1 MKNKKWKQFEKLTDQ
16 CYMDMIGS
24 DKDGICWEKAF
35 ELLMEIVREERQKE
49 PNCFQEVYMLD
60 EATDYKYDI
69 SEWLEDCLDEIDM
82 REEYEVLF
90 CMCDTLLSL
99 FSWPDY
105 IGSDLKF
112 RKSCVLEALGRK
124 NEAVSF
130 CCKWFEKEP
139 ENIMAATAYVYALIG
154 AKEYETAE
162 KLIHQFIIDE
172 SECLEENEIMF
183 RAASKYYG
191 AIGDKTKKK
200 QLDKVLKE
208 YEAYVDR
215 MIEEEW
221 LGSDEDDWIEAEE
234 LPFD

>member
-1 MKNKKWKQFEKLTDQ
+1 
-16 CYMDMIGS
+16 
-24 DKDGICWEKAF
+24 
-35 ELLMEIVREERQKE
+35 
-49 PNCFQEVYMLD
+49 MLD
-60 EATDYKYDI
+60 EKTDYQYDI

-82 REEYEVLF
+82 REEYEVLLG
-90 CMCDTLLSL
+90 MCDTFAEFV

-105 IGSDLKF
+105 TGSDLKF
-112 RKSCVLEALGRK
+112 RKSSVLRLLEEIMKQYPSAVNGLKRNRRILWQRQLMSMHCSREK
-124 NEAVSF
+124 NM
-130 CCKWFEKEP
+130 KQQK
-139 ENIMAATAYVYALIG
+139 
-154 AKEYETAE
+154 
-162 KLIHQFIIDE
+162 KLIHQFVIDE

-208 YEAYVDR
+208 YETYVDR

-221 LGSDEDDWIEAEE
+221 LGSDEDGWEDEE

>member
-1 MKNKKWKQFEKLTDQ
+1 
-16 CYMDMIGS
+16 
-24 DKDGICWEKAF
+24 
-35 ELLMEIVREERQKE
+35 
-49 PNCFQEVYMLD
+49 MLD

-105 IGSDLKF
+105 TGSDLKF

-191 AIGDKTKKK
+191 TIGDKTKKK

>member
-1 MKNKKWKQFEKLTDQ
+1 
-16 CYMDMIGS
+16 
-24 DKDGICWEKAF
+24 
-35 ELLMEIVREERQKE
+35 
-49 PNCFQEVYMLD
+49 
-60 EATDYKYDI
+60 
-69 SEWLEDCLDEIDM
+69 
-82 REEYEVLF
+82 
-90 CMCDTLLSL
+90 
-99 FSWPDY
+99 
-105 IGSDLKF
+105 
-112 RKSCVLEALGRK
+112 
-124 NEAVSF
+124 
-130 CCKWFEKEP
+130 
-139 ENIMAATAYVYALIG
+139 MAATAYVYALIG

-208 YEAYVDR
+208 YEVYVDR

-221 LGSDEDDWIEAEE
+221 LGSDEDGWEDEE

>member
-69 SEWLEDCLDEIDM
+69 SEWLEDCLDE
-82 REEYEVLF
+82 
-90 CMCDTLLSL
+90 
-99 FSWPDY
+99 
-105 IGSDLKF
+105 KF
-112 RKSCVLEALGRK
+112 RKSSVLEALGRNK
-124 NEAVSF
+124 EAVSF

-154 AKEYETAE
+154 AKEYEAAE

-208 YEAYVDR
+208 YEVYVDR

-221 LGSDEDDWIEAEE
+221 LGSDEDDWEDEE

>member
-1 MKNKKWKQFEKLTDQ
+1 MKNKKWKQFGKLTEQ
-16 CYMDMIGS
+16 CYRNMIGAE
-24 DKDGICWEKAF
+24 KDSSCWEKAF

-69 SEWLEDCLDEIDM
+69 SEWLEDCLDETDM
-82 REEYEVLF
+82 REEYEVLLG
-90 CMCDTLLSL
+90 MCDTLLSL

-105 IGSDLKF
+105 TGSDLKF
-112 RKSCVLEALGRK
+112 RKSSVLEALGRN
-124 NEAVSF
+124 NEA
-130 CCKWFEKEP
+130 
-139 ENIMAATAYVYALIG
+139 
-154 AKEYETAE
+154 AE

-221 LGSDEDDWIEAEE
+221 LGSDEDGWEDEE

>member
-1 MKNKKWKQFEKLTDQ
+1 MKNKKWKQFGKLTEQ
-16 CYMDMIGS
+16 CYRNMIGAE
-24 DKDGICWEKAF
+24 KDSSCWEKAF

-49 PNCFQEVYMLD
+49 PNCFQEVYML
-60 EATDYKYDI
+60 
-69 SEWLEDCLDEIDM
+69 
-82 REEYEVLF
+82 
-90 CMCDTLLSL
+90 SL
-99 FSWPDY
+99 FSWSDY
-105 IGSDLKF
+105 TGSDLKF
-112 RKSCVLEALGRK
+112 RKSSVLEALGRN

-154 AKEYETAE
+154 AKEYEAAE

-215 MIEEEW
+215 LIEEEW
-221 LGSDEDDWIEAEE
+221 LGSDEDGWEDEE

>member
-1 MKNKKWKQFEKLTDQ
+1 
-16 CYMDMIGS
+16 
-24 DKDGICWEKAF
+24 
-35 ELLMEIVREERQKE
+35 
-49 PNCFQEVYMLD
+49 MLD

-105 IGSDLKF
+105 TGSDLKF

-191 AIGDKTKKK
+191 AIGDKNKKK

-208 YEAYVDR
+208 YETYVDR

>member
-1 MKNKKWKQFEKLTDQ
+1 MKNKKWKQFGKLTEQ
-16 CYMDMIGS
+16 CYRNMIGAE
-24 DKDGICWEKAF
+24 KDSSCWEKAF

-69 SEWLEDCLDEIDM
+69 SEWLEDCLDETDM
-82 REEYEVLF
+82 REEYEVLLG
-90 CMCDTLLSL
+90 MCDTLLSL
-99 FSWPDY
+99 FAWPDY
-105 IGSDLKF
+105 TGSDLKF
-112 RKSCVLEALGRK
+112 RKSSVLEALGRN

-130 CCKWFEKEP
+130 CCKWFEKEL

-154 AKEYETAE
+154 AKEYEAAE
-162 KLIHQFIIDE
+162 KLIHRFIIDE

-215 MIEEEW
+215 LIEEEW
-221 LGSDEDDWIEAEE
+221 LGSDEDDWLKDEE

>member
-1 MKNKKWKQFEKLTDQ
+1 
-16 CYMDMIGS
+16 
-24 DKDGICWEKAF
+24 
-35 ELLMEIVREERQKE
+35 
-49 PNCFQEVYMLD
+49 
-60 EATDYKYDI
+60 
-69 SEWLEDCLDEIDM
+69 
-82 REEYEVLF
+82 
-90 CMCDTLLSL
+90 
-99 FSWPDY
+99 
-105 IGSDLKF
+105 
-112 RKSCVLEALGRK
+112 
-124 NEAVSF
+124 
-130 CCKWFEKEP
+130 
-139 ENIMAATAYVYALIG
+139 MAATAYVYALIG

>member
-1 MKNKKWKQFEKLTDQ
+1 
-16 CYMDMIGS
+16 
-24 DKDGICWEKAF
+24 
-35 ELLMEIVREERQKE
+35 
-49 PNCFQEVYMLD
+49 
-60 EATDYKYDI
+60 
-69 SEWLEDCLDEIDM
+69 M

-105 IGSDLKF
+105 TGSDLKF
-112 RKSCVLEALGRK
+112 RKSSVLEALGRNK
-124 NEAVSF
+124 EAVSF

-154 AKEYETAE
+154 AKEYEAAE

-191 AIGDKTKKK
+191 TIGDKTKKK

>member
-16 CYMDMIGS
+16 CYMNMIEI
-24 DKDGICWEKAF
+24 DKDGTCWEKAF

-60 EATDYKYDI
+60 ENTDYQYDI
-69 SEWLEDCLDEIDM
+69 SGWIEDCLDEIDM
-82 REEYEVLF
+82 REEYEVLL
-90 CMCDTLLSL
+90 CMCDTLLRL

-105 IGSDLKF
+105 TGSDLKF
-112 RKSCVLEALGRK
+112 RKSSVLAALGRNK
-124 NEAVSF
+124 EVVSF

-154 AKEYETAE
+154 AKEYEAAE

-183 RAASKYYG
+183 RAAAKYYA

-208 YEAYVDR
+208 YETYVDR

-221 LGSDEDDWIEAEE
+221 LGSDEDGWEDEE

>member
-1 MKNKKWKQFEKLTDQ
+1 MTEEELIGKLEMIQRMKSESNILELKSAEKGCPQHLYDSLSSFSNQDEGGIIIFGINEKQDYKEVGVYDPQDIQKKINEQ
-16 CYMDMIGS
+16 C
-24 DKDGICWEKAF
+24 
-35 ELLMEIVREERQKE
+35 LQMEPIVR
-49 PNCFQEVYMLD
+49 P
-60 EATDYKYDI
+60 
-69 SEWLEDCLDEIDM
+69 
-82 REEYEVLF
+82 
-90 CMCDTLLSL
+90 LLT
-99 FSWPDY
+99 
-105 IGSDLKF
+105 
-112 RKSCVLEALGRK
+112 VAQ
-124 NEAVSF
+124 N
-130 CCKWFEKEP
+130 EKEL

-154 AKEYETAE
+154 AKEYEAAE

-191 AIGDKTKKK
+191 TIGDKTKKK

>member
-1 MKNKKWKQFEKLTDQ
+1 
-16 CYMDMIGS
+16 
-24 DKDGICWEKAF
+24 
-35 ELLMEIVREERQKE
+35 
-49 PNCFQEVYMLD
+49 
-60 EATDYKYDI
+60 
-69 SEWLEDCLDEIDM
+69 M
-82 REEYEVLF
+82 REEYEVLLG
-90 CMCDTLLSL
+90 MCDTLLSL
-99 FSWPDY
+99 FSWSDY
-105 IGSDLKF
+105 TGSELKF
-112 RKSCVLEALGRK
+112 RKSSVLEALGRN

-154 AKEYETAE
+154 AKEYEAAE

-215 MIEEEW
+215 LIEEEW
-221 LGSDEDDWIEAEE
+221 LGSDEDGWEDEE

>member
-1 MKNKKWKQFEKLTDQ
+1 MN
-16 CYMDMIGS
+16 MIGT
-24 DKDGICWEKAF
+24 DKDGTCWEKAF

-130 CCKWFEKEP
+130 CCSG
-139 ENIMAATAYVYALIG
+139 L
-154 AKEYETAE
+154 
-162 KLIHQFIIDE
+162 
-172 SECLEENEIMF
+172 
-183 RAASKYYG
+183 
-191 AIGDKTKKK
+191 KKSRK
-200 QLDKVLKE
+200 ISWQRPL
-208 YEAYVDR
+208 
-215 MIEEEW
+215 M
-221 LGSDEDDWIEAEE
+221 SMH
-234 LPFD
+234 

>member
-1 MKNKKWKQFEKLTDQ
+1 MN
-16 CYMDMIGS
+16 MIGT
-24 DKDGICWEKAF
+24 DKDGTCWEKAF

-105 IGSDLKF
+105 TGSDLKF

-124 NEAVSF
+124 
-130 CCKWFEKEP
+130 
-139 ENIMAATAYVYALIG
+139 IG

-208 YEAYVDR
+208 YEAYVDK
-215 MIEEEW
+215 MMEEEW
-221 LGSDEDDWIEAEE
+221 LGSDEDDWEDEE

>member
-1 MKNKKWKQFEKLTDQ
+1 
-16 CYMDMIGS
+16 
-24 DKDGICWEKAF
+24 
-35 ELLMEIVREERQKE
+35 
-49 PNCFQEVYMLD
+49 MLD

-105 IGSDLKF
+105 TGSDLKF

-162 KLIHQFIIDE
+162 KLIHQFIID
-172 SECLEENEIMF
+172 
-183 RAASKYYG
+183 
-191 AIGDKTKKK
+191 
-200 QLDKVLKE
+200 
-208 YEAYVDR
+208 
-215 MIEEEW
+215 
-221 LGSDEDDWIEAEE
+221 
-234 LPFD
+234 